1 MSESYKYKNESQL
14 LPDGDYEAR
23 IEKIEVKTL
32 PTSGKDKLSIM
43 YRIRDDID
51 DQVYG
56 NKCVF
61 EDIWREKESPEH
73 FNRKRLNQLLGTQ
86 EIEDGRVFDTINDI
100 IDFLTENNC
109 LIIHVGVVFNEYF
122 GGDVNKV
129 CYYKSSKHK
138 PQKLVKDIEKVKVEA
153 NDDDL
158 PF

>member
-73 FNRKRLNQLLGTQ
+73 FNRKRLKSQH
-86 EIEDGRVFDTINDI
+86 INERI
-100 IDFLTENNC
+100 KTC
-109 LIIHVGVVFNEYF
+109 LITTRISI
-122 GGDVNKV
+122 KR
-129 CYYKSSKHK
+129 
-138 PQKLVKDIEKVKVEA
+138 LV
-153 NDDDL
+153 
-158 PF
+158 